1 MLTRTHVYAL
11 SLITVLLILLLLFS
25 LFTLGFII
33 PRGHRTHSPPAGTSV
48 AGGVRDLETF
58 PRELRSANW
67 LLGQKIPRSHKIL
80 VASIR
85 LEVEEEDGT
94 RRRRQ
99 INLLLKANTAGVLET
114 LENSLYRLKNAEC

>member
-11 SLITVLLILLLLFS
+11 SLITLLLILLLSFALS
-25 LFTLGFII
+25 TLGFII

-58 PRELRSANW
+58 PRDLRSANW
-67 LLGQKIPRSHKIL
+67 LLGQNIPRSHKIL

-85 LEVEEEDGT
+85 LEVVRVFKD
-94 RRRRQ
+94 Q
-99 INLLLKANTAGVLET
+99 LDLANVRANVRHVVPVSNT
-114 LENSLYRLKNAEC
+114 SYK

>member
-1 MLTRTHVYAL
+1 MLTRTHVHAP
-11 SLITVLLILLLLFS
+11 SLITLLLILLLLCALS
-25 LFTLGFII
+25 TLGFII

>member
-1 MLTRTHVYAL
+1 M
-11 SLITVLLILLLLFS
+11 
-25 LFTLGFII
+25 
-33 PRGHRTHSPPAGTSV
+33 
-48 AGGVRDLETF
+48 ETF